1 MFEFVDFLNN
11 YVSYIA
17 QLFAIVV
24 ITVAMFKSIYLFFK
38 DSVFKNE
45 SMASMAESRME
56 MGHAFSLALSF
67 LIGAS
72 ILKTTFAPTWNDIG
86 KLAAIIGLRTILNYT
101 LTKNL
106 DKTIKKE

>member
-38 DSVFKNE
+38 DSVLKNE
-45 SMASMAESRME
+45 SMASMSESRME

-72 ILKTTFAPTWNDIG
+72 ILKTTFAPTWDDIG
-86 KLAAIIGLRTILNYT
+86 KLAAIIALRTILNYT

-106 DKTIKKE
+106 NKNY